1 MGYLCPIRAG
11 NCPCRFLTLKLMRYA
26 DVILPLATPPMT
38 FAVDEAM
45 RPGLRTGMRV
55 MVQLGARK
63 FYAGIVSR
71 LHDEPPAYKTIKP
84 IVRIVDER
92 EAATPEQL
100 RLWEWIS
107 SYYMCPPGM
116 VMRAALPAKL
126 KLDGYS
132 EDETLRSGYRV
143 PLVPH
148 IGLHPTVGSEEQLHA
163 ALDSLS
169 RAAYPASCGS
179 GIPGPRG
186 IFARGRG

>member
-1 MGYLCPIRAG
+1 
-11 NCPCRFLTLKLMRYA
+11 MRYA

-38 FAVDEAM
+38 FAVNEAM
-45 RPGLRTGMRV
+45 RPSLRTGMRV

-132 EDETLRSGYRV
+132 EDETLRSGYRA

-148 IGLHPTVGSEEQLHA
+148 IGLHPAVGSEEQLHA

-169 RAAYPASCGS
+169 RARTQHRAVVEYL
-179 GIPGPRG
+179 
-186 IFARGRG
+186 ARAGF

>member
-1 MGYLCPIRAG
+1 
-11 NCPCRFLTLKLMRYA
+11 MRYA

-132 EDETLRSGYRV
+132 EDETLRSGYRAPLRTSACIRLSAARSSCMSRSIRCRVRV
-143 PLVPH
+143 PSIV
-148 IGLHPTVGSEEQLHA
+148 
-163 ALDSLS
+163 
-169 RAAYPASCGS
+169 R
-179 GIPGPRG
+179 
-186 IFARGRG
+186 

>member
-1 MGYLCPIRAG
+1 
-11 NCPCRFLTLKLMRYA
+11 MRYA

-38 FAVDEAM
+38 FAVDETM

-126 KLDGYS
+126 KLGGYS
-132 EDETLRSGYRV
+132 EDETLRRV
-143 PLVPH
+143 TGRLWCPTSACIRLSAARSSCMPRSIRCRVLVPS
-148 IGLHPTVGSEEQLHA
+148 IV
-163 ALDSLS
+163 
-169 RAAYPASCGS
+169 R
-179 GIPGPRG
+179 
-186 IFARGRG
+186 